1 MALLEVD
8 AKNKAGVL
16 AQFRKHGIYYT
27 DPKLAEELRS
37 RLPADVSEVYDP
49 TAGCGSLLACFGD
62 EVHKVGQELDPAQA
76 AECSRLP
83 NCECAA
89 GNTLTDPAHW
99 DRRFAAIVANYP
111 FSVRWAPEAHKT
123 DPRYALAPAMPPA
136 GKADYAFILHIW
148 YMLAPGGVACV
159 ICPMGVLYRGLA
171 EGQIRRWLLEQG
183 AIESVTIFPGGAF
196 VDTRIGVALMV
207 MRKGRE
213 PGAVLVEDRR
223 PEGAPSRE
231 VALAEIADREWSLHP
246 ALYLP
251 PPPPPP
257 LPPPA
262 DACTIGEVRAMAEK
276 FSALLAEGMILAER
290 CEETGDPAIAGL
302 GEIVRGHIGGLS
314 AI

>member
-16 AQFRKHGIYYT
+16 AQFRQQGIYYT

-37 RLPADVSEVYDP
+37 RLPADVTEVYDP
-49 TAGCGSLLACFGD
+49 TAGCGNLLACFGD
-62 EVHKVGQELDPAQA
+62 EVRKVGQELDPVQA
-76 AECSRLP
+76 AECARLP

-89 GNTLTDPAHW
+89 GNTLTDPAYW

-123 DPRYALAPAMPPA
+123 DPRYALAPVMPPA

-171 EGQIRRWLLEQG
+171 EGKIRQWLLEQG
-183 AIESVTIFPGGAF
+183 AVESVTMFPGGAF
-196 VDTRIGVALMV
+196 VDTRISVALV
-207 MRKGRE
+207 VLRKGRE
-213 PGAVLVEDRR
+213 PGAVLMEDRR
-223 PEGAPSRE
+223 REGAPSRE
-231 VALAEIADREWSLHP
+231 VALSEIADREWSLHP

-257 LPPPA
+257 
-262 DACTIGEVRAMAEK
+262 DACVTGEIRDMAEK

-290 CEETGDPAIAGL
+290 CEETGDPALAGL
-302 GEIVRGHIGGLS
+302 GEIVREHIGGLS
-314 AI
+314 AF